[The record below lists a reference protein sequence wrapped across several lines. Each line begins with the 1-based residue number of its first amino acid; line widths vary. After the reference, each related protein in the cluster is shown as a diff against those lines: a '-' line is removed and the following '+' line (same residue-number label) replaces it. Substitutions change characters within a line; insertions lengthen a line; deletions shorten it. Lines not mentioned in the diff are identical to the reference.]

1 MPLSVES
8 ILPRLVMF
16 AMTIVGLELTL
27 SDLLRVLRYP
37 LHTGIALLG
46 QVLLLPLV
54 GVGLI
59 VALDLD
65 ATMAGGLIL
74 IAAASQAP
82 MSNYFCVLGRADV
95 ALSVTL
101 TAISSVVAMFTMPWI
116 TWAAFEWLA
125 RTNEAVHLP
134 PGAMMRQI
142 ALGLLLPIAAGMLIR
157 HLAPA
162 FVEHQRMRLQWASLI
177 VLAGILGL
185 IVVDQ
190 AATISAHFSGLVL
203 ASALFTAVCA
213 AIGAGLAG
221 LLGWSRVHRVTMVA
235 AFPARSLSMATLVAV
250 GILGRMEFLS
260 FAVVFFV
267 VQALLLVPLM
277 LRARRQVDLDAA
289 KTDGR

>member
-1 MPLSVES
+1 MPVSVES
-8 ILPRLVMF
+8 ILPHLVMF

-27 SDLLRVLRYP
+27 PDLLRVLRFP

-46 QVLLLPLV
+46 QVVLLPLV

-65 ATMAGGLIL
+65 ATVAGGLIL
-74 IAAASQAP
+74 VAAASQAP
-82 MSNYFCVLGRADV
+82 MSNYFCVLARADV

-101 TAISSVVAMFTMPWI
+101 TAISSVVAMFTMPWV
-116 TWAAFEWLA
+116 TRAAFAWLA
-125 RTNEAVHLP
+125 HSSEAVHLP

-142 ALGLLLPIAAGMLIR
+142 ALGLLLPIAVGMVIR

-162 FVEHQRMRLQWASLI
+162 FVERQRARLQWASL
-177 VLAGILGL
+177 LALVGILAL

-190 AATISAHFSGLVL
+190 AATITAHLAGLVL
-203 ASALFTAVCA
+203 ASALFTAIA
-213 AIGAGLAG
+213 AALGAGLAT
-221 LLGWSRVHRVTMVA
+221 LFGWSHLHRITMVA

-277 LRARRQVDLDAA
+277 LRARAQLHPAGVDA
-289 KTDGR
+289 R

>member
-1 MPLSVES
+1 MPVSVES
-8 ILPRLVMF
+8 ILPHLVMF

-27 SDLLRVLRYP
+27 PDLLRVLRYP

-59 VALDLD
+59 VALNLD
-65 ATMAGGLIL
+65 ATVAGGLIL

-82 MSNYFCVLGRADV
+82 MSNYFCVLARADV

-101 TAISSVVAMFTMPWI
+101 TAISSVVAMLTMPWI

-125 RTNEAVHLP
+125 RFDEAVYLP
-134 PGAMMRQI
+134 PGPMIRQI
-142 ALGLLLPIAAGMLIR
+142 ALGLLLPIAAGMIIR
-157 HLAPA
+157 HVAPA
-162 FVEHQRMRLQWASLI
+162 LVERHRARLQWVSLFA
-177 VLAGILGL
+177 LAGILGL
-185 IVVDQ
+185 IVIDQ
-190 AATISAHFSGLVL
+190 AATISAHLGALVL
-203 ASALFTAVCA
+203 ASGLFTAVSAC
-213 AIGAGLAG
+213 IGAGLAG
-221 LLGWSRVHRVTMVA
+221 LLGWSRLHRVTMIA

-250 GILGRMEFLS
+250 GILGRMDFLS

-277 LRARRQVDLDAA
+277 LHARRQTDLDSA
-289 KTDGR
+289 KAHGR